1 MVEQPCRGESP
12 MSNGG
17 GWSLKV
23 FGDAMFIHLNVTT
36 RSAFST
42 EEDNKIGIDNVPL
55 SFLIKNK

>member
-1 MVEQPCRGESP
+1 